1 MEERGQSERP
11 LDQTTLHQRFVAGRL
26 GRTQRVAPAR
36 SRWPEEYLPAEDRS
50 HSACGTEYEPEGETS

>member
-11 LDQTTLHQRFVAGRL
+11 LGQTTPKPKFVAGRL
-26 GRTQRVAPAR
+26 GRTQRVPPAR
-36 SRWPEEYLPAEDRS
+36 SRRPEQYLPAEDRR